1 LIAILDET
9 ECRTKLT
16 SAQKLQDD
24 LQPGEIIDFFFENFI
39 FHLKQY
45 KKCIE
50 KENVRKDMM
59 ECFKKKATKTLSK
72 GSFECLL
79 VALRKKELNSILDE
93 LKKDLRPGK
102 SLVKWNTA
110 TLLDPK
116 PNLLIYSTLQVYQR
130 SYSQVGHIS
139 PKMSDSLQRNVR
151 QI

>member
-1 LIAILDET
+1 LIAILDED
-9 ECRTKLT
+9 ECCNKLKF
-16 SAQKLQDD
+16 SRNLQNY

-39 FHLKQY
+39 FNLKQY

-79 VALRKKELNSILDE
+79 VALHKKGPDTILVELE
-93 LKKDLRPGK
+93 KDLTQGK
-102 SLVKWNTA
+102 SLVKRNTA
-110 TLLDPK
+110 TLSD
-116 PNLLIYSTLQVYQR
+116 PNLNLMIYSTLQVYQR
-130 SYSQVGHIS
+130 SYSQVGYIP